1 MYVYIYIYISILYKS
16 YININYIN
24 MCVSC
29 LPLFSKTSSPA
40 PSGELGPTEATK
52 SMLAKA

>member
-1 MYVYIYIYISILYKS
+1 MYIYVYISILYKS

-29 LPLFSKTSSPA
+29 FPLFSKTSSPA